1 MKKTMPN
8 QANTGQPVA
17 NRPSALASPLLQQT
31 TGLPMPSNAPIV
43 QVVMQQPSQQMGM
56 TPMPQGVAGTQPPT
70 MRRLSQVMGNM
81 KNNEIAGI
89 NQMNNPMAGKF
100 GNFKNRMMGRNSPNV
115 MTNNINMN
123 QAAANMASNQM
134 VNSMGPGMMGAMA
147 MTGGMGEAFMVL
159 YRMFT
164 VIVALI
170 FMLIVVFTTTDIFK
184 YMMNEASQRWK
195 RFYDPNMYNKDTT
208 DIDALRYIS
217 ANSADDETYNIFKTQ
232 RFVSYI
238 FMVVGIVVIILGLQF
253 GLFFGMKLWAIF
265 NGRVFNERV
274 ELPMKLLAVMV
285 IIVVAGFAIKDVY
298 TQRFTKRVQTSLVE
312 VRSQLSAIRTFI
324 YNNLTKSQPFL
335 TALIADDIDMMTKVI
350 SDTLKTKTGDCTNS
364 TSPCDTDVENMIFSM
379 NLYSYLKY
387 QIPSSDPN
395 FENVTKLFTPEGVA
409 NRTIDPTLYFYYKQ
423 PIYISNLYPSI
434 REKLGSTS
442 FQPSSGNATAK
453 QTAAASRERIMM
465 LNINNKM
472 QDLNTKLTRLHNLAS
487 GKVKVGTYLV
497 VVALVV
503 LVFCAVLMVLFLP
516 ELMPYLPMIKETLAG
531 IWHSF
536 WRPSESKQHAAQSDD

>member
-1 MKKTMPN
+1 M
-8 QANTGQPVA
+8 QAQQNET
-17 NRPSALASPLLQQT
+17 RPSALASPLVQQT
-31 TGLPMPSNAPIV
+31 TGLPIPSNAPIV
-43 QVVMQQPSQQMGM
+43 QVVMQQPTSQQRGM
-56 TPMPQGVAGTQPPT
+56 TPMPQGAEGQAAPT
-70 MRRLSQVMGNM
+70 TRKLAQVMGNM
-81 KNNEIAGI
+81 KNNAIAGV
-89 NQMNNPMAGKF
+89 NQMNNPTGKI
-100 GNFKNRMMGRNSPNV
+100 GSFKDRLLGRNSASPNV

-123 QAAANMASNQM
+123 QGSSMASTQM
-134 VNSMGPGMMGAMA
+134 MMPGMMGTMA
-147 MTGGMGEAFMVL
+147 IPGGMGEAFMVL

-164 VIVALI
+164 VVVALI

-184 YMMNEASQRWK
+184 YMMNEATQRWK

-217 ANSADDETYNIFKTQ
+217 ANAAEDETYNIFKTQ

-265 NGRVFNERV
+265 NGRVFNEHV

-312 VRSQLSAIRTFI
+312 VRSQLSTIRSFI
-324 YNNLTKSQPFL
+324 YSNLSNNSTFL
-335 TALIADDIDMMTKVI
+335 TALIADDIDMMSKVI
-350 SDTLKTKTGDCTNS
+350 SDTLKAKTGNCTNS
-364 TSPCDTDVENMIFSM
+364 TSPCDTDVEKMIFSL
-379 NLYSYLKY
+379 NLYSFLRY

-395 FENVTKLFTPEGVA
+395 FENVTKLFTPDGVA
-409 NRTIDPTLYFYYKQ
+409 NRTIDPTMYFYYNQ
-423 PIYISNLYPSI
+423 PVYISNLYPSI
-434 REKLGSTS
+434 REKLGSTP
-442 FQPSSGNATAK
+442 FQSATGNADVK
-453 QTAAASRERIMM
+453 QTNAASRERIMM

-503 LVFCAVLMVLFLP
+503 LVFCAVLLALFLP
-516 ELMPYLPMIKETLAG
+516 ELMPYWPAVKGTILG
-531 IWHSF
+531 IWHSI
-536 WRPSESKQHAAQSDD
+536 WRPKADNKPTAAADADD

>member
-1 MKKTMPN
+1 
-8 QANTGQPVA
+8 
-17 NRPSALASPLLQQT
+17 
-31 TGLPMPSNAPIV
+31 
-43 QVVMQQPSQQMGM
+43 M
-56 TPMPQGVAGTQPPT
+56 TPMPQSVPGPQPPT

-81 KNNEIAGI
+81 QNNQIAGI
-89 NQMNNPMAGKF
+89 NKMNNPMMAGPLAGKL
-100 GNFKNRMMGRNSPNV
+100 GNFTNRLMGRNAAPGAPPNM

-134 VNSMGPGMMGAMA
+134 VNTMGAGMMNAMA

-170 FMLIVVFTTTDIFK
+170 FLLIVVFTTADIFK

-195 RFYDPNMYNKDTT
+195 RYFDPNMYNKDTT

-217 ANSADDETYNIFKTQ
+217 ANSAEDETYNIFKTQ

-285 IIVVAGFAIKDVY
+285 IVVVAGFAIKDVY

-335 TALIADDIDMMTKVI
+335 TALVADDIDMMTKVI

-423 PIYISNLYPSI
+423 PIYISNLYPAI
-434 REKLGSTS
+434 REKLGSTP
-442 FQPSSGNATAK
+442 FQPSSGSATVK

-516 ELMPYLPMIKETLAG
+516 ELMPYLPMIKDTLAG
-531 IWHSF
+531 IWNSI
-536 WRPSESKQHAAQSDD
+536 WRPKTENKPVAQSDD